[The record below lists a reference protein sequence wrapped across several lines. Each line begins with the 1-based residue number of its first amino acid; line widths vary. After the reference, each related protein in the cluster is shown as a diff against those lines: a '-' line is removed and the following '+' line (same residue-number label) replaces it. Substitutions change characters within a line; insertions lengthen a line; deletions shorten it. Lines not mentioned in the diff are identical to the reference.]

1 MILLKVI
8 VITLFYKILRR
19 KEAPF
24 YQPQIKKIKYVTQ
37 TEVLNNLILI
47 FDVCRKTQH
56 QNYDMGHSLQS
67 SDSRLQRENDK
78 L

>member
-24 YQPQIKKIKYVTQ
+24 YHRQMKKIKYVTQ
-37 TEVLNNLILI
+37 TEFL
-47 FDVCRKTQH
+47 
-56 QNYDMGHSLQS
+56 
-67 SDSRLQRENDK
+67 
-78 L
+78 